1 MKKEIQGRSCLIE
14 INSEFKKAKVIKI
27 FVEVGG
33 ECHGEE
39 FATIILEDP
48 SVPFWDNEITCE
60 LKNIKLID

>member
-1 MKKEIQGRSCLIE
+1 EIQGRYCLIK
-14 INSEFKKAKVIKI
+14 IDSEFKKAKIIKV

-48 SVPFWDNEITCE
+48 SVAFWDNEINCK
-60 LKNIKLID
+60 LKDIKLID